1 MQNKK
6 DIVAYVLQ
14 TLGPDIGSSR
24 CTLILLQFEPIAHL
38 LSNQFLHHPMLH
50 NWIPWVQHLKERF
63 SIGSPL
69 NFRYQTMTLSL
80 TMKVISWQ
88 QQKQTFT
95 SKTKPPQAKCPA
107 QKQKWQVWCAY
118 HTILLPSSLSPPT
131 PRCTQPTISN
141 SLGWHNNQQLGTYH
155 HPGWIHHRVQF
166 MSCSATLCLHSTD
179 SSVFERNR
187 HHVIEGCYR
196 GSLRIPT

>member
-14 TLGPDIGSSR
+14 TLRPDIGSSR

-118 HTILLPSSLSPPT
+118 HTILLPSSLSPPPPVVPNQPFLTAWGDITINNWVLTIIQVGYTIEFNSCPVVPHFVST
-131 PRCTQPTISN
+131 PQTP
-141 SLGWHNNQQLGTYH
+141 LFLKE
-155 HPGWIHHRVQF
+155 
-166 MSCSATLCLHSTD
+166 TD
-179 SSVFERNR
+179 TM
-187 HHVIEGCYR
+187 
-196 GSLRIPT
+196 L